1 MNRKVILA
9 RYGEIHLK
17 GLNRPF
23 FEKMLTTRIREAL
36 SPFRCHVGKG
46 DGRYY
51 IKGIGAEDENEAL
64 RRICCVFGVHSA
76 ASATCVDKDMDTI
89 CEAAASILKDAMEKD
104 GKARATFKIRTRRS
118 DKTFPLD
125 SNGICRTAGGF
136 VLDKLEGVTVDVH
149 KPDYFVDIE
158 IREDGAYIYARILP
172 GVGGMP
178 LGSNGRA
185 VLLLSGGIDSP
196 VAGYMMAKRGV
207 ELIAIHFHSF
217 PHTGEKAKQ
226 KVISLCREL
235 SRYCGRIELNMIN
248 LIEIQTA
255 IRDHCDE
262 RFLTLI
268 MRRFMAK
275 LAERVAGEYRAE
287 ALVTGESL
295 GQVASQTM
303 RALAATE
310 EAVTMPVFRPLIGM
324 DKSEIVDIA
333 LKIGTYDISAQPYE
347 DCCTLFVPRHP
358 ATKPKLF
365 EVKAEESALDIQA
378 LLDKAMV
385 TLEKQV
391 ITAD

>member
-1 MNRKVILA
+1 MNKKVILA

-36 SPFRCHVGKG
+36 SSFRCHVVKG

-51 IKGIGAEDENEAL
+51 IKGIRIEDEGEAL
-64 RRICCVFGVHSA
+64 RRICSVFGVHSA
-76 ASATCVDKDMDTI
+76 TSAEWVGKDMDVI
-89 CEAAASILKDAMEKD
+89 CETAVGILKKTMDED
-104 GKARATFKIRTRRS
+104 GRVKATFKIRARRS
-118 DKTFPLD
+118 DKNFPMD
-125 SNGICRTAGGF
+125 STQICRHTGGY
-136 VLDKLEGVTVDVH
+136 VLDKLENVTVDVH
-149 KPDYFVDIE
+149 KPDYFIDIE
-158 IREDGAYIYARILP
+158 IREDGAYIYSRIIP

-178 LGSNGRA
+178 LGSNGKA

-207 ELIAIHFHSF
+207 EIIAVHFHSF

-226 KVISLCREL
+226 KVVSLCNEL
-235 SRYCGRIELNMIN
+235 ARYCGRIELNMIN

-268 MRRFMAK
+268 MRRFMAR
-275 LAERVAGEYRAE
+275 LAERVAKEYHAE

-310 EAVTMPVFRPLIGM
+310 EAVQMPVFRPLIGM

-333 LKIGTYDISAQPYE
+333 SKIGTYEISSLPYE

-358 ATKPKLF
+358 ATKPKLY
-365 EVKAEESALDIQA
+365 EVKSEESSLNADA
-378 LLDKAMV
+378 LLDQAMT

-391 ITAD
+391 ITFD